1 MARCSG
7 FPNRKS
13 GLRQELN
20 PTPNWDVWEMVNAEG
35 SACNRKNC
43 SPDTCHY
50 QRARAEMRKA
60 QVVIVNHSLLF
71 ALLNA
76 GGLSPNAKGIL
87 LPDDFLVIDEAHTT
101 AEVATEHFGARI
113 SSYGLDRQLKA
124 LFNPKRKSGI
134 VRKFAHTK
142 QLQAIQKVGQKTF
155 TVVCLIYKRL
165 PYAHDDTNPYGD
177 DTVSF
182 KTTAVKVKGWLVP
195 MNTAECLDDATLQRL
210 HDKAVQLGMT
220 PLVEIYEPG
229 NAARVLRIGARLI
242 GVNNRDLRT
251 FETDLQHTVRM
262 RQQIPEGHVLVGES
276 GIHSRADV
284 QLLEA
289 AGVHAI
295 LVGEHLM
302 ASLDIGAAVD
312 RLLG

>member
-1 MARCSG
+1 MASVLERIVATKREEIAAAQGRRPAS
-7 FPNRKS
+7 
-13 GLRQELN
+13 ELQRALTDAPPVRN
-20 PTPNWDVWEMVNAEG
+20 FLAALAFEG
-35 SACNRKNC
+35 SIKLIAEVKKA
-43 SPDTCHY
+43 SPSKGLIRADFQPVEIAGIY
-50 QRARAEMRKA
+50 QRHGASCISVLTDETYFQGSLAYLTQIREAVELPLLRKDFILDEYQLLEARVAGA
-60 QVVIVNHSLLF
+60 DAVLL
-71 ALLNA
+71 
-76 GGLSPNAKGIL
+76 I
-87 LPDDFLVIDEAHTT
+87 
-101 AEVATEHFGARI
+101 
-113 SSYGLDRQLKA
+113 
-124 LFNPKRKSGI
+124 
-134 VRKFAHTK
+134 
-142 QLQAIQKVGQKTF
+142 
-155 TVVCLIYKRL
+155 
-165 PYAHDDTNPYGD
+165 
-177 DTVSF
+177 
-182 KTTAVKVKGWLVP
+182 
-195 MNTAECLDDATLQRL
+195 AECLDDATLQRL